1 LDTRLALARP
11 ERTPSD
17 VRARQLF
24 VDHTPVDVY
33 EAQAYRMRWPDN
45 ICNLLHGGRYVSG
58 AKLLLVQHDR
68 SGVRRSAEKLKPEP
82 LWHPLNPNEQLESR
96 PRIETPSFRTRR
108 HSDRNWAIQPTFV
121 FSVAF
126 LGFIDDAD

>member
-17 VRARQLF
+17 VRARLF

-33 EAQAYRMRWPDN
+33 EAQAYRMRWLDN

-68 SGVRRSAEKLKPEP
+68 SGVRRSAKKLKPEP
-82 LWHPLNPNEQLESR
+82 LWHPLNLNEQRRRGAQAPGGCSEKLTLPSR
-96 PRIETPSFRTRR
+96 HF
-108 HSDRNWAIQPTFV
+108 AV
-121 FSVAF
+121 
-126 LGFIDDAD
+126 GF